1 MDPWQ
6 AALMVASVI
15 FVQHV
20 CKATQLVPL
29 VVVVVVPVP
38 VPVAVLVGHVA
49 TELAHAPSATVSPH
63 VCTAL

>member
-20 CKATQLVPL
+20 CKATQLVPVE
-29 VVVVVVPVP
+29 VVVVVVV
-38 VPVAVLVGHVA
+38 VVVVLVFVEVVVQTGWVQPDCA
-49 TELAHAPSATVSPH
+49 TQ
-63 VCTAL
+63 